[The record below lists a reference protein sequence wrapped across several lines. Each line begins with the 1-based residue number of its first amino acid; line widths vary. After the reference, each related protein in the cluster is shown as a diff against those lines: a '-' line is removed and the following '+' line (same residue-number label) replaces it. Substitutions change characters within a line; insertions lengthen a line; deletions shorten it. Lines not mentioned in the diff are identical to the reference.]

1 MDIQFLMTF
10 GLIAIDKNLFSC
22 ENDGFPFLTY
32 KKKNKSLSRT
42 RHDKNYFEK
51 KKCEK
56 IFSEFISLINIRL
69 TKSSR
74 DLSKSS
80 W

>member
-32 KKKNKSLSRT
+32 KKKIKVYHALDT
-42 RHDKNYFEK
+42 IKIILKK